1 MKMKMLMGAV
11 STALLLSSFTVLPTD
26 EGPEKNGGI
35 KKENRDESVRPVDDF
50 YQYATGGWRKA
61 NPLPAE
67 YGRYGSFEVLE
78 QKTNQQLRDLI
89 EELSKTQHPQGSV
102 AQKVA
107 DVYRLAMDTE
117 TRTKQGATPLKNDL
131 KAIASIKTVD
141 QLFNHIAQMMITGN
155 SPFFGCRIG
164 TYRED
169 SNKKLMA
176 ISQGGTGLGTKDYYT
191 ENTTAMVTAR
201 DAYKDLMV
209 DLFVLTG
216 SNAKQARDKMQNAW
230 RIENRLALAQLD
242 RDQMRDPS
250 KTYHLI
256 SYSELKSRYP
266 KLNWDSFFKILGV
279 SPKEVNV
286 SVFSFL
292 DEVQTILTTEK
303 MEALKNYM
311 EWNLI
316 RGAANNLSPEIEA
329 RYFEFSGKVL
339 QGVSEQQP
347 LWKRSLQAVNRT
359 MGMALGQMYAEKYFP
374 AENKERMV
382 QLVKNLL
389 TAMGKRIDAQEWM
402 SDATKQKAH
411 EKLDKFSVKIGYPDK
426 WKDYSALNIDG
437 SKSLYEN
444 MKAVSVWNYWDRA
457 NKFTQPTDKTEMGM
471 TPQTVNASYS
481 STSNGITF
489 PAGIL
494 QYPFFDM
501 TADDAFNY
509 GAIGVVIGHEITHGF
524 DDNGARYDGDG
535 NFKDWWTPEDKKQ
548 FEAKGDQL
556 AAWFDNIVVLKGE
569 NGEKDLHA
577 NGRYTLGENLSDH
590 GGLEIAWE
598 AYKAATAGKEEQVID
613 GLTPAQRFFLA
624 YSSIWGQNVRDAE
637 IIRRTKT
644 DSHSLGRWRVNGT
657 LPHINAWYE
666 AFGIKE
672 GDPMYLAPEK
682 RVKIW

>member
-1 MKMKMLMGAV
+1 MKKQTYLWALAASLM
-11 STALLLSSFTVLPTD
+11 LSSVSVQAQ
-26 EGPEKNGGI
+26 EKNGGV
-35 KKENRDESVRPVDDF
+35 KKENRDESARPGDDF
-50 YQYATGGWRKA
+50 FQYANGGWMKA

-89 EELSKTQHPQGSV
+89 DELSKTQHPMGSV

-107 DVYRLAMDTE
+107 DVYRLAMDTQ
-117 TRTKQGATPLKNDL
+117 TRSQQGAAPLKADQ

-169 SNKKLMA
+169 SNRKLMA
-176 ISQGGTGLGTKDYYT
+176 ISQGGTGLGQKDYYT
-191 ENTTAMVTAR
+191 ENTAAMVKAR
-201 DAYKDLMV
+201 DAYKELMV
-209 DLFVLTG
+209 DLFKMTG
-216 SNAKQARDKMQNAW
+216 SNDKQARDKMLNAW
-230 RIENRLALAQLD
+230 RIEDRLAHAQLD
-242 RDQMRDPS
+242 RDVMRDPT
-250 KTYHLI
+250 KTYHKI
-256 SYSELKSRYP
+256 AYSELKSRYN
-266 KLNWDSFFKILGV
+266 KLNWDSFFQILGV
-279 SPKEVNV
+279 DPKEVNV
-286 SVFSFL
+286 SVFEFM

-303 MEALKNYM
+303 MEALKDYM
-311 EWNLI
+311 EWNLL

-329 RYFEFSGKVL
+329 RNFEFNGKVL
-339 QGVSEQQP
+339 QGVSEQSPQ
-347 LWKRSLQAVNRT
+347 WKRSLQVVNRT

-389 TAMGKRIDAQEWM
+389 TAMGKRVDAQEWM

-411 EKLDKFSVKIGYPDK
+411 EKLSKFSVKIGYPDK
-426 WKDYSALNIDG
+426 WKDYSDLTIDPT
-437 SKSLYEN
+437 KSLYEN

-457 NKFTQPTDKTEMGM
+457 KKFNEPVDKTEMGM

-501 TADDAFNY
+501 SADDAFNY

-535 NFKDWWTPEDKKQ
+535 NFVNWWTPEDEAQ
-548 FEAKGDQL
+548 FKAKGDQL
-556 AAWFDNIVVLKGE
+556 AAWFDKIVVLKGQ
-569 NGEKDLHA
+569 NGEEDLHA

-590 GGLEIAWE
+590 GGLEVAWE
-598 AYKAATAGKEEQVID
+598 AYKEATKGQEEKVID

-666 AFGIKE
+666 AFGVKE
-672 GDPMYLAPEK
+672 GDKLYVAPENRIK
-682 RVKIW
+682 VW

>member
-1 MKMKMLMGAV
+1 M
-11 STALLLSSFTVLPTD
+11 LSSMPAQAQ
-26 EGPEKNGGI
+26 EKNGGV
-35 KKENRDESVRPVDDF
+35 KKENRDETARPGDDF
-50 YQYATGGWRKA
+50 FQYANGGWMKA
-61 NPLPAE
+61 NPIPAE

-89 EELSKTQHPQGSV
+89 DELSKTQHPMGSV

-107 DVYRLAMDTE
+107 DVYRLAMDTQ
-117 TRTKQGATPLKNDL
+117 TRSQQGASPLKADQ
-131 KAIASIKTVD
+131 KAIANIKTVD
-141 QLFNHIAQMMITGN
+141 QLFNHIAEMMITGS

-169 SNKKLMA
+169 SNRKLMA
-176 ISQGGTGLGTKDYYT
+176 ISQGGTGLGQKDYYT
-191 ENTTAMVTAR
+191 ENTAAMVKAR
-201 DAYKDLMV
+201 DAYKELMV
-209 DLFVLTG
+209 DLFRMTG
-216 SNAKQARDKMQNAW
+216 SNDKQARDKMLDAW
-230 RIENRLALAQLD
+230 RIEDRLAHAQLD
-242 RDQMRDPS
+242 RDVMRDPT
-250 KTYHLI
+250 KTYHKI
-256 SYSELKSRYP
+256 PYSELKSRFN
-266 KLNWDSFFKILGV
+266 KLNWDMFFKTLGV
-279 SPKEVNV
+279 DPKEVNV
-286 SVFSFL
+286 SVFEFM

-303 MEALKNYM
+303 MDALKNYL
-311 EWNLI
+311 EWNLL

-329 RYFEFSGKVL
+329 RYFDFNGKVL
-339 QGVSEQQP
+339 QGVSEQSP
-347 LWKRSLQAVNRT
+347 LWKRSLQVVNRT

-389 TAMGKRIDAQEWM
+389 TAMGKRVDAQEWM

-411 EKLDKFSVKIGYPDK
+411 EKLSKFSVKIGYPDK
-426 WKDYSALNIDG
+426 WKDYSDLTIDPK
-437 SKSLYEN
+437 KSLYEN

-457 NKFTQPTDKTEMGM
+457 KKFNEPVDKTEMGM

-501 TADDAFNY
+501 SADDAFNY

-535 NFKDWWTPEDKKQ
+535 NFTNWWTPEDEAQ
-548 FEAKGDQL
+548 FKAKGDQL
-556 AAWFDNIVVLKGE
+556 AAWFNKIVVLEGK
-569 NGEKDLHA
+569 NGEADLHA

-590 GGLEIAWE
+590 GGLEVAWE
-598 AYKAATAGKEEQVID
+598 AYKEATKGQEEKVID

-624 YSSIWGQNVRDAE
+624 YSSIWGQNVREAE

-666 AFGIKE
+666 AFGVKE
-672 GDPMYLAPEK
+672 GDKLYVAPENRIK
-682 RVKIW
+682 VW